1 MDGAYI
7 ALRGYKYQFDKTI
20 LEIFANP
27 TLDIKVEQIQDY
39 AYDDYE
45 VQVKY
50 HNTDYDPAAQ
60 KAKTKKPILQLIDN
74 YIANPKKKYVLYI
87 YLKGIAP
94 VKKTFKTVADL
105 EIIIGK
111 KTKYT
116 SATLN
121 GFVKTFT
128 VIYADDFEQNYSEL
142 IGKIKS
148 NYSKTEEEAEIYY
161 SIISGY
167 ILDLVS
173 NNPPSKSL
181 SRVTSKTEIDK
192 LIKTGKKII
201 FRSSFLEE
209 MGKEKYHKNLHKL
222 YFKVGLNT
230 EPLERV
236 FIIEIPKNP
245 SVSLIKELILLIK
258 SRWSKNKTKATPDA
272 DRFCPYIFLNGI
284 SGSDL
289 KTIKADLQHDGYI
302 IKDGYDFLDA
312 SFNLTSILE
321 RPTFVNR
328 IQFKFINGHP
338 ELNEFLSGQTRT
350 KEVFQ
355 FYSSSPVSGIVETT
369 NINIEIQ
376 DLNDIKDII

>member
-60 KAKTKKPILQLIDN
+60 KGKTKKPILQLIDN

-87 YLKGIAP
+87 YFKGIAP
-94 VKKTFKTVADL
+94 IKKTFKTVADL

-116 SATLN
+116 SAILT

-128 VIYADDFEQNYSEL
+128 VIYADDFEHNYSEL

-181 SRVTSKTEIDK
+181 NRVTSKTEIDK

-201 FRSSFLEE
+201 FRSSYLEE

-222 YFKVGLNT
+222 YFKVGLNI

-258 SRWSKNKTKATPDA
+258 SRWSKNKTKATPDT

-289 KTIKADLQHDGYI
+289 KTIKTDLQHDGYI
-302 IKDGYDFLDA
+302 IKDGYDFLNA
-312 SFNLTSILE
+312 AFNLNSILE
-321 RPTFVNR
+321 RPNFDNR
-328 IQFKFINGHP
+328 MQFKFINGNH
-338 ELNEFLSGQTRT
+338 ELTEFLSGQTRT

-355 FYSSSPVSGIVETT
+355 FYFSSPVLGIIETT
-369 NINIEIQ
+369 NINIQIQ

>member
-7 ALRGYKYQFDKTI
+7 ALRGHKYQFDKTI

-27 TLDIKVEQIQDY
+27 TLDVKVEQIQDY

-50 HNTDYDPAAQ
+50 HNTNYDPATQ

-74 YIANPKKKYVLYI
+74 YIVNPRKKYVLYI

-94 VKKTFKTVADL
+94 SKKNFKTVADL
-105 EIIIGK
+105 ETIIGK

-116 SATLN
+116 YAILT

-128 VIYADDFEQNYSEL
+128 VIYADDFEHNYSEL
-142 IGKIKS
+142 IGKIKF

-181 SRVTSKTEIDK
+181 NRVTSKTEIDK

-201 FRSSFLEE
+201 FRSSYLEE

-245 SVSLIKELILLIK
+245 SVSLVKELILLIK
-258 SRWSKNKTKATPDA
+258 SRWSKNKTKATPDT
-272 DRFCPYIFLNGI
+272 DRFCPYKSHVG
-284 SGSDL
+284 
-289 KTIKADLQHDGYI
+289 KTITQVTV
-302 IKDGYDFLDA
+302 
-312 SFNLTSILE
+312 S
-321 RPTFVNR
+321 PT
-328 IQFKFINGHP
+328 
-338 ELNEFLSGQTRT
+338 GQT
-350 KEVFQ
+350 
-355 FYSSSPVSGIVETT
+355 YSHWLIY
-369 NINIEIQ
+369 
-376 DLNDIKDII
+376 